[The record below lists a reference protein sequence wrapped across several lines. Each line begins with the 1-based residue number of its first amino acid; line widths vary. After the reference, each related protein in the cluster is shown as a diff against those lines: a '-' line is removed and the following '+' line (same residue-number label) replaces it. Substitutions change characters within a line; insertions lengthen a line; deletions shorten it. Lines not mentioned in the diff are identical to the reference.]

1 VLLLLPEVSQMML
14 IGAIFASLALGV
26 LLAYGVCQLIFRI
39 FLIHAKSA
47 ARRVQATSVRI
58 SAES

>member
-1 VLLLLPEVSQMML
+1 MSSLML

-26 LLAYGVCQLIFRI
+26 LLAYGICQLIFRI
-39 FLIHAKSA
+39 FMIHAKST
-47 ARRVQATSVRI
+47 ARRVQASSVRV